1 MESLPCISTITS
13 VTTQIIIRMMHIPFH
28 RLHPSALKYLRS
40 PQIDNERQQSM
51 IKDITAKSN
60 NRQDL
65 DNKISYPTKDKPRTN
80 LF

>member
-28 RLHPSALKYLRS
+28 RLHPSALKYLHS

-51 IKDITAKSN
+51 KDIRAKSN

-65 DNKISYPTKDKPRTN
+65 DNKISYPAKDKPRTN